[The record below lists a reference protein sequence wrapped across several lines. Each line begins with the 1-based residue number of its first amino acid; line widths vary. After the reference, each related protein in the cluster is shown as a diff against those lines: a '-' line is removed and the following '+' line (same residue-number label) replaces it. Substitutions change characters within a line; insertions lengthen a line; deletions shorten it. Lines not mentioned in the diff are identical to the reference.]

1 MSENS
6 FEKKLREKVDDFE
19 PRPRE
24 FMWEDIAA
32 SLEPEKKKKKLL
44 IPFLSY
50 VLLAGIAVTSYTF
63 FISANNQTEPQVK
76 PLVAIESTTVSPKSD
91 YPTVNK
97 SKEIITDKNAEDL
110 NIKRNFAKNKSGKA
124 EAEVGKHVLKAS
136 EPQKEDTETIYN
148 PNTKE
153 SFEKVLLSGVEE
165 NKSIETEI
173 GIISDKNS
181 LVNDS
186 SKIAD
191 NDLPSKTAAPLA
203 NPDTSSNKQIA
214 RPKEKAGRFYTGI
227 QFSPGMIKTRISLDQ
242 QYSETEPYK
251 SQYSV
256 RNNGDKG
263 LYSYSF
269 GINAG
274 YIGGKMR
281 FGLGIE
287 YLRLEYQMP
296 VRNINEAVLR
306 GVISSFTNF
315 DYNATDSFI
324 LARPAEGGTL
334 VKNRYSFLS
343 IPLSLSGDLWNK
355 KHFSLRLKTSL
366 AANFLM
372 AHSGLLLENESGLY
386 VKSAIANESH
396 VRKFHFSAGIGP
408 EFSYNISRRFSVL
421 LNPQIQFALQPLE
434 GARLKT
440 SYMRWSIGSG
450 IRYTLY

>member
-50 VLLAGIAVTSYTF
+50 VLLAGIAVVSYTYF
-63 FISANNQTEPQVK
+63 KSANNKTELHLKPIVAKEPAILSPESDYPSVNKTIEIIPDKKTKNLSVNRSSAKYKSGNAEDEDGKKMQNVTEPQK
-76 PLVAIESTTVSPKSD
+76 DDI
-91 YPTVNK
+91 
-97 SKEIITDKNAEDL
+97 
-110 NIKRNFAKNKSGKA
+110 
-124 EAEVGKHVLKAS
+124 
-136 EPQKEDTETIYN
+136 ETIYN
-148 PNTKE
+148 PNTIE
-153 SFEKVLLSGVEE
+153 DFEKELLSGVEE
-165 NKSIETEI
+165 NKNVVTEK
-173 GIISDKNS
+173 GILSDNISLS
-181 LVNDS
+181 TDS
-186 SKIAD
+186 SKITD
-191 NDLPSKTAAPLA
+191 IELPSKTAAPVS
-203 NPDTSSNKQIA
+203 NPDTSSNDQIA
-214 RPKEKAGRFYTGI
+214 RPKQKTGRFYTGI

-274 YIGGKMR
+274 YISGKMR
-281 FGLGIE
+281 YGLGLE

-343 IPLSLSGDLWNK
+343 IPFSLSGDLWNK
-355 KHFSLRLKTSL
+355 KHFSLRLNTGL
-366 AANFLM
+366 TANFLV

-421 LNPQIQFALQPLE
+421 LNPQIQYALQPLE

>member
-6 FEKKLREKVDDFE
+6 FEKKLREKVEDFE

-44 IPFLSY
+44 IPFLMT
-50 VLLAGIAVTSYTF
+50 VALAGIALTSYTLF
-63 FISANNQTEPQVK
+63 NT
-76 PLVAIESTTVSPKSD
+76 L
-91 YPTVNK
+91 
-97 SKEIITDKNAEDL
+97 SKEAEP
-110 NIKRNFAKNKSGKA
+110 NVQPIA
-124 EAEVGKHVLKAS
+124 AS
-136 EPQKEDTETIYN
+136 EPAIKTSHSDHTAIDNNKETEAENNETIVNSRRKQKSVNALAIGSQQLLKAADPLKEKNKTIYN
-148 PNTKE
+148 PDLKDN
-153 SFEKVLLSGVEE
+153 FENELLSGVD
-165 NKSIETEI
+165 ET
-173 GIISDKNS
+173 KNIQSETVTGALTDNNSS
-181 LVNDS
+181 LFDS
-186 SKIAD
+186 SANAD
-191 NDLPSKTAAPLA
+191 NEPPSETAAPLQ
-203 NPDTSSNKQIA
+203 NPDSSSNDQIA
-214 RPKEKAGRFYTGI
+214 RPKQKSGRFYTGI

-269 GINAG
+269 GLNAG

-281 FGLGIE
+281 FGLGLE

-324 LARPAEGGTL
+324 LARPAEGGNL

-343 IPLSLSGDLWNK
+343 IPLTLSRDLWNK
-355 KHFSLRLKTSL
+355 KHFSLRLNAGLS
-366 AANFLM
+366 ANFLM

-396 VRKFHFSAGIGP
+396 IRKFHFSSGIGP
-408 EFSYNISRRFSVL
+408 EFSYNFSRRFSFV
-421 LNPQIQFALQPLE
+421 LNPQIQYALQPLE